1 MKGPVKIKNS
11 LKALVL
17 AGSVILSG
25 SAMAQSPVVVSSK
38 IDTEG
43 SVLGHLIYYALED
56 AGIAVTNRI
65 QLGGTS
71 IVRNALINGEID
83 IYPEYTGNGAFFF
96 DHDDAGVWK
105 NAEESYQLVKKLDY
119 DANKLVWLTPAD
131 ANNTWAISVRGD
143 LARDQ
148 NLSTLEDLASY
159 LNEGGEFKFAA
170 SAEFVDSPSALPAFQ
185 EAYGFSLESDQL
197 LILSGGN
204 TAATMR
210 AAALQTSGVNAA
222 MTYGTDGGLPALDLI
237 VLEDTLEV
245 QPVYQP
251 APVIRESTLNEHP
264 QIANILQPIFAELN
278 LETLQK
284 LNGDVAVNGEDAS
297 VVARRFLDSI
307 NQ

>member
-1 MKGPVKIKNS
+1 
-11 LKALVL
+11 
-17 AGSVILSG
+17 
-25 SAMAQSPVVVSSK
+25 QSPVVVSSK

-264 QIANILQPIFAELN
+264 QIADILQPIFAELN